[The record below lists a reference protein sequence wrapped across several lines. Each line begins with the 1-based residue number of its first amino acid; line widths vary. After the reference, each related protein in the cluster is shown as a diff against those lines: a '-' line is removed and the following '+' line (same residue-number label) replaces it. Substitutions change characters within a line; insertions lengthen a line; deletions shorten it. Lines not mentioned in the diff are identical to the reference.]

1 MRQPFSTPLA
11 TLIVTTFGLGIAQP
25 ARASDASGAD
35 ATLEK
40 SSALY
45 KNARSLQEHGQWAEA
60 EKVYQ
65 AAWDLRP
72 TFDIAGN
79 LGDCE
84 LHVGQ
89 PREAAEHLSYALK
102 SLPAGWTAEQKAAL
116 TGRLKEAKS
125 KIATLYVSVDVEG
138 AEVVVNGRAAP
149 PSTAYEVF
157 VEPGPYT
164 VEGRHSGYTPDKK
177 ERTIT
182 AGAEDHVSLKL
193 TRLGR
198 SKVPAYLMG
207 GVGVVA
213 LGIGA
218 SFIGIAESKRSEAK
232 ALSLE
237 TNHACPVSDPL
248 PQGKCKDL
256 ASVASSGDT
265 FGNVGIV
272 GLAVAGAAA
281 VGVATYLLWPES
293 RDEKAAA
300 RSVRVLPSAS
310 ATGGG
315 LFAVGSF

>member
-1 MRQPFSTPLA
+1 MQHPFSTPLA
-11 TLIVTTFGLGIAQP
+11 FLAVATIALGLAQP
-25 ARASDASGAD
+25 AQASDSSGAD
-35 ATLEK
+35 GTLEK

-45 KNARSLQEHGQWAEA
+45 KKARSLQEHGQWAEA
-60 EKVYQ
+60 EKLYQ

-102 SLPAGWTAEQKAAL
+102 NLPAGWTAEQKAAL
-116 TGRLKEAKS
+116 TGRLAEAKS
-125 KIATLYVSVDVEG
+125 KIATVSVSVDVEG
-138 AEVVVNGRAAP
+138 TEILFNGRAVP
-149 PSTAYEVF
+149 TSSSYELF

-164 VEGRHSGYTPDKK
+164 VEGRRSGHIPDKK
-177 ERTIT
+177 AGTTT

-193 TRLGR
+193 ARAGR
-198 SKVPAYLMG
+198 SKTPAYVIG
-207 GVGVVA
+207 GIGVAA

-218 SFIGIAESKRSEAK
+218 SFIAIAESKRSDAK

-237 TNHACPVSDPL
+237 TNHLCPVSNPS

-256 ASVASSGDT
+256 AAAASSGDT

-272 GLAVAGAAA
+272 GLVMAGAAA
-281 VGVATYLLWPES
+281 AGVATYLLWPES
-293 RDEKAAA
+293 HEEKSSA
-300 RSVRVLPSAS
+300 RSVRVLPNAS

-315 LFAVGSF
+315 LFVVGSF